1 MSKET
6 KENRLGVEPIL
17 PLLIKLSI
25 PSMLSMTIQA
35 LYNVVDSIYVG
46 RLSTDA
52 LSSLSIAFPLQMIL
66 ISIAVGTGVGTSS
79 LISRQLGR
87 GEKEKASEAAEHVLL
102 LSLFY
107 GLIIGLVGLFF
118 SRNLISIFTDNPEF
132 IKLGT
137 EYIRIIFMGS
147 VFLFVP
153 MLANEI
159 LRGEGNTFVPMI
171 SMLIGSIINII
182 LDPFLIF
189 GIGPFPM
196 LGVAGAAYATV
207 IGRAISGI
215 YIVYKVLNN
224 DKEIRI
230 NLRNFTFKFKII
242 RDIYSVGLPAM
253 IMQFLASFM
262 VGGLNIIVGGYNEYA
277 VAVVGIYFRL
287 QSFVFM
293 PVFGLNQGYMPIVGY
308 NYGNNNPKRMKETIK
323 YGLIVG
329 FTITTLGFIAFQLI
343 PEPLIR
349 LFNSDPELVEIGVNA
364 LKTISLSFPIV
375 GLAIVGSTTLQAVG
389 RGFASMTVSFLRQII
404 VLLPVAYILGKVGGL
419 RWVWF
424 SFPISEAVSFILLLI
439 FFKKIFDKVFE
450 KMENTQTKLDD
461 IKD

>member
-1 MSKET
+1 MSKDVR
-6 KENRLGVEPIL
+6 ENRLGVEPIL

-66 ISIAVGTGVGTSS
+66 ISISVGTGVGASS
-79 LISRQLGR
+79 LISRLLGR
-87 GEKEKASEAAEHVLL
+87 REKKQASNVAEHVLL
-102 LSLFY
+102 LSVFY

-118 SRNLISIFTDNPEF
+118 SRDLISIFTDNPTF
-132 IKLGT
+132 IDMGT
-137 EYIRIIFMGS
+137 EYIKIIFMGS

-171 SMLIGSIINII
+171 SMLIGSIINIV

-189 GIGPFPM
+189 GIGPFPQ

-215 YIVYKVLNN
+215 YIVYKVLTN
-224 DKEIRI
+224 DQDIRI
-230 NLRNFTFKFKII
+230 NLKNFSFKFKII

-262 VGGLNIIVGGYNEYA
+262 VGGLNIIVGDYNQYA

-308 NYGNNNPKRMKETIK
+308 NYGHNNPERMKETIK

-329 FTITTLGFIAFQLI
+329 FAITTLGFIVFQLI

-349 LFNSDPELVEIGVNA
+349 LFNSNEELVEIGVDA
-364 LKTISLSFPIV
+364 LKTISLAFPII

-389 RGFASMTVSFLRQII
+389 RGVASMVVSFLRQII
-404 VLLPVAYILGKVGGL
+404 VLLPVAYVLGKAGGL
-419 RWVWF
+419 SWVWYA
-424 SFPISEAVSFILLLI
+424 FPISEAISFVLLVILFKNI
-439 FFKKIFDKVFE
+439 FTKVME
-450 KMENTQTKLDD
+450 KMNSTQTKL
-461 IKD
+461 KD